1 MGNDKVLWHGMVRP
15 VAVIAAEGQPLV
27 GMALLRGS
35 RLSVEVLP
43 GGEVAVS
50 EV

>member
-1 MGNDKVLWHGMVRP
+1 MARARAP

-35 RLSVEVLP
+35 RLTVDAVP
-43 GGEVAVS
+43 GGEVLIEES
-50 EV
+50 T